1 MSLISHTIL
10 HFVVWPWKIL
20 KISRALS
27 IVRSKLH
34 RYGYF
39 DDSPSRKKSTS
50 FEIFRISNVM
60 AWFECWKRT
69 KIIFHLIWITICSN
83 CQLNFFKF
91 QKRIKKPWQNL
102 EVIQSEWIAGWRKK
116 VSHSSAGIHF
126 LFAFVSASKP
136 SNVVTNFLSHYS
148 VTNLVPNND
157 KHATLWPLA
166 SLMAPFYLSAR
177 PFIILLL

>member
-1 MSLISHTIL
+1 MSFLGYNLALCCLAMENIEDFKS
-10 HFVVWPWKIL
+10 FVNSALETAQVWLVWGFPFL
-20 KISRALS
+20 E
-27 IVRSKLH
+27 
-34 RYGYF
+34 
-39 DDSPSRKKSTS
+39 KSTS
-50 FEIFRISNVM
+50 FKIFRISNGM

-116 VSHSSAGIHF
+116 VSHSSSDIHF
-126 LFAFVSASKP
+126 LFAFVSASNP
-136 SNVVTNFLSHYS
+136 SYVVTNFLSHYS

-157 KHATLWPLA
+157 KHAILWPLA
-166 SLMAPFYLSAR
+166 SLMVPFYLSAR